1 MVANTTEIALR
12 TEQTRAFI
20 DAEPI
25 DLALTRRPWIP
36 DGAGGFK
43 RGPATLLPALTL
55 RLVSPNTQLP
65 MRRTVDGR
73 DAQPIYTLL
82 GMPTDDIQNGDTFT
96 VDAVRY
102 EVVFVQPKKLDA
114 LRAEVAY
121 GR

>member
-1 MVANTTEIALR
+1 MVANPTEIALR

-25 DLALTRRPWIP
+25 VLALTRRPWIS
-36 DGAGGFK
+36 DGAGGYK
-43 RGPATLLPALTL
+43 RGPVQNIAAQSL

-65 MRRTVDGR
+65 LRRTVDGR
-73 DAQPIYTLL
+73 DAQPIYTLI
-82 GMPTDDIQNGDTFT
+82 GMPTDNVQNGDTFM

-121 GR
+121 GQ

>member
-1 MVANTTEIALR
+1 MVANPTEIALR
-12 TEQTRAFI
+12 IDQTRAFI

-25 DLALTRRPWIP
+25 ELAITRRPWIS

-43 RGPATLLPALTL
+43 RGPATAVPAQTL

-65 MRRTVDGR
+65 LRRTVDGR
-73 DAQPIYTLL
+73 DAQPVYTLV
-82 GMPTDDIQNGDTFT
+82 GMPTDDVQNGDTFL
-96 VDAVRY
+96 VDTVRY